1 MENTATLEEIAD
13 AARQL
18 PSDEKAALAEMLL
31 IELGSGQFAT
41 KEIESAWLEEAE
53 RRYQAYLRG
62 EMSSSPSDEVFARM
76 RERIQRT
83 RG

>member
-1 MENTATLEEIAD
+1 MENTATFEEIAH

-31 IELGSGQFAT
+31 EELGSGQFAT
-41 KEIESAWLEEAE
+41 KEIEAAWIEEAE
-53 RRYQAYLRG
+53 RRWDAYQRG
-62 EMSSSPSDEVFARM
+62 EMSSSPSEEVFARV
-76 RERIQRT
+76 RERIQHT